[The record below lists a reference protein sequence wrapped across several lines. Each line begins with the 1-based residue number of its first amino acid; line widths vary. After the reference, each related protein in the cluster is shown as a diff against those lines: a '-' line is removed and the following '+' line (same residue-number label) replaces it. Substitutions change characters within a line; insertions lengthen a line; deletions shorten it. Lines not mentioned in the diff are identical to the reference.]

1 MGFIIFMIVLWIII
15 SVVAQNAAKAK
26 QARAQSQLPPD
37 FFGTFNLPP
46 EHVRQVGAVPAAV
59 LPARSGSEEST
70 SELMWDET
78 AADHDLNL
86 DHAEVI
92 SLEPTEAPAFSVE
105 ARPLPGPARSLETEV
120 DWEVEHER
128 FHKRYVDA
136 RAPTL
141 AAAHGLLD
149 DLRDP
154 ATARRAVLMAE
165 ILGPPVSL
173 RGGR

>member
-1 MGFIIFMIVLWIII
+1 MGFIVFLIVVWIII
-15 SVVAQNAAKAK
+15 SVAQNANKAR

-46 EHVRQVGAVPAAV
+46 EHVRQVGGVPAAV
-59 LPARSGSEEST
+59 LPARVPSEEST
-70 SELMWDET
+70 SELLWDET

-86 DHAEVI
+86 DHAEVV
-92 SLEPTEAPAFSVE
+92 SLEPTEVPAVSVE
-105 ARPLPGPARSLETEV
+105 RRPLPGPAASLETEV

-136 RAPTL
+136 RAQARP
-141 AAAHGLLD
+141 AAHGLLD

>member
-1 MGFIIFMIVLWIII
+1 MGFIVFMIVLWIII
-15 SVVAQNAAKAK
+15 AVVTQNAARAK
-26 QARAQSQLPPD
+26 QAQARAQLPPD

-46 EHVRQVGAVPAAV
+46 EHVRQVEGVAAAV

-78 AADHDLNL
+78 AADHDLDL

-92 SLEPTEAPAFSVE
+92 SLEPTEVAAVSVE
-105 ARPLPGPARSLETEV
+105 ARPLRGPAQSLETEV

-149 DLRDP
+149 DLRDRD
-154 ATARRAVLMAE
+154 TARRAVLMAE

-173 RGGR
+173 RGPR

>member
-1 MGFIIFMIVLWIII
+1 MGFIVFMIVLWIII
-15 SVVAQNAAKAK
+15 SVVAQNANKAK

-37 FFGTFNLPP
+37 FFGTFNVPP
-46 EHVRQVGAVPAAV
+46 EHVRQVGGAPAAV
-59 LPARSGSEEST
+59 LPARVPGEEST

-92 SLEPTEAPAFSVE
+92 SLEPTEVADLSVE
-105 ARPLPGPARSLETEV
+105 ARPSRGPAQSLETEV
-120 DWEVEHER
+120 DWEAEHER
-128 FHKRYVDA
+128 FHKRYVDV
-136 RAPTL
+136 RAPTP

-154 ATARRAVLMAE
+154 AIARRAVLMAE

-173 RGGR
+173 RGSR